1 VGHSLEVESAMKNKK
16 IDGKLFM
23 PRILVVQ
30 FLLIGTFLSRPN
42 GRFLAKVMKIS
53 DI

>member
-1 VGHSLEVESAMKNKK
+1 MEVKGDFLSENQKFL
-16 IDGKLFM
+16 DGKLFM
-23 PRILVVQ
+23 ARFLVVQ

-42 GRFLAKVMKIS
+42 GRFVAKVMKIS